1 MFRKFHFF
9 LFILLFSSI
18 FCFANTFA
26 DGNDDPA
33 ETIIPDEGFKFPVP
47 KGPTDIP
54 DLLEAQI
61 GPEAIIGSPD
71 FEKMRDLPINSRDYQ
86 LGRKVG
92 WIAIPARNAPGY
104 FWICTGFL
112 VGPDLFM
119 TNHHCLHDNAGLLP
133 MAGTRIYMDYYQ
145 ERAVDPTRGGITAR
159 VSAVVK
165 MDEDLDYA
173 LLRLD
178 RPIGNA
184 YGWLEL
190 DTTIDPDD
198 RSQSVKMISHPDGR
212 SKEIVRRNSQV
223 IPLTPDSRAQ
233 YPYILAYLADSEKG
247 SSGSPVFLRDGTGV
261 IAIHHSGASRANFG
275 SLMSHIVPEI
285 QQYLPGNPGVPSDPV
300 VPPSNPTT
308 PESPDLVVETP
319 LVSSDYLFPGDSF
332 TLSATVRNQGTAAA
346 PATTLR
352 FYQSLDTAITI
363 SNTEIGTADVA
374 ALNPD
379 GTAEI
384 SITLNAPITLGT
396 HHYGA
401 CVDTVNN
408 EADSNNNC
416 SPPVTLTVSDPE
428 SPDLVVETP
437 LVSNDYLFPGDS
449 FTLSATVRNQG
460 TAAAPATTLRF
471 YQSLDTTIT
480 TSDTE
485 IGTADV
491 AALNPDGTDEISIT
505 LNAPMTLGTH
515 HYYGA
520 CVDTVNNEDDSDNNC
535 SPPVTLTVS
544 DTLPVYMYWT
554 DADTD
559 TIRRAHHDGSNIKDI
574 VRTGLRTPTGIAL
587 DLTARKIYWTDP
599 GTDKIQRANLDGSNI
614 EDIVTTGLRTPT
626 GIALDLTAR
635 KIYWTDPGTDKIQ
648 RANLDGSNIE
658 DIVTTGLRI
667 PTGIALDLPWG
678 KVYWIDADT
687 DKIQRANLDGSN
699 IEDIV
704 TTGLRTLTSI
714 ALDLVNG
721 KVYWTDAGTD
731 KIQRA
736 NLDGSNIEDIVTA
749 GLSTPTG
756 IAVDPDGKVYWIDA
770 GTDKIQRANLDGS
783 NIEDLVTTGLST
795 PTGIA
800 LSIPQTTGPSTFPDL
815 VVGAPQAS
823 KVNLQPGESFSL
835 QVSVRNQG
843 AVTASATTLRF
854 YQSADSTIT
863 PSDVEVGTSP
873 VSVLAPNGFQ
883 KPSLS
888 LTAPT
893 SPGTYYYGA
902 CVDPAGNERQTDNN
916 CSTVVTLT
924 IPTTLTFRSSAIA
937 DQTFV
942 EGTAIAPFYLPLA
955 TGGTVPYT
963 YSLSPIPAGLSF
975 TSAERLLSGTP
986 TTAATTSVTYTV
998 TDAND
1003 TSAALKFTIEVTEA
1017 GPGPLDVNG
1026 DGHVDVLDLVRVAF
1040 LYGTRGAGLPEDV
1053 NTDGVVDLSDLTAVA
1068 QGIDAAGGGINGLTL
1083 IELQA
1088 ALLAVIEQVGAI
1100 EGLGEAPMRS
1110 THVRV
1115 SYIAYDNVAAALNDV
1130 KHFAIGDTRAVLSA
1144 FLQLLSEI
1152 VAIPETTALLPNYP
1166 NPFNPETWIPYHLA
1180 EDADVTLHIYAVNGT
1195 LVRTLALGHHAAGAY
1210 QSQSRAA
1217 YWDGKNTFGEPV
1229 ASGVYFYT
1237 FTADDFTATRKM
1249 LIRK

>member
-1 MFRKFHFF
+1 M
-9 LFILLFSSI
+9 
-18 FCFANTFA
+18 
-26 DGNDDPA
+26 GQ
-33 ETIIPDEGFKFPVP
+33 P
-47 KGPTDIP
+47 K
-54 DLLEAQI
+54 
-61 GPEAIIGSPD
+61 SV
-71 FEKMRDLPINSRDYQ
+71 SR
-86 LGRKVG
+86 LTH
-92 WIAIPARNAPGY
+92 P
-104 FWICTGFL
+104 
-112 VGPDLFM
+112 
-119 TNHHCLHDNAGLLP
+119 LH
-133 MAGTRIYMDYYQ
+133 
-145 ERAVDPTRGGITAR
+145 
-159 VSAVVK
+159 
-165 MDEDLDYA
+165 
-173 LLRLD
+173 
-178 RPIGNA
+178 
-184 YGWLEL
+184 W
-190 DTTIDPDD
+190 
-198 RSQSVKMISHPDGR
+198 
-212 SKEIVRRNSQV
+212 
-223 IPLTPDSRAQ
+223 
-233 YPYILAYLADSEKG
+233 
-247 SSGSPVFLRDGTGV
+247 
-261 IAIHHSGASRANFG
+261 
-275 SLMSHIVPEI
+275 
-285 QQYLPGNPGVPSDPV
+285 
-300 VPPSNPTT
+300 
-308 PESPDLVVETP
+308 
-319 LVSSDYLFPGDSF
+319 
-332 TLSATVRNQGTAAA
+332 
-346 PATTLR
+346 
-352 FYQSLDTAITI
+352 
-363 SNTEIGTADVA
+363 
-374 ALNPD
+374 
-379 GTAEI
+379 
-384 SITLNAPITLGT
+384 GT
-396 HHYGA
+396 HRYEA

-408 EADSNNNC
+408 EDNSDNNC
-416 SPPVTLTVSDPE
+416 SPPVTLTVSAPE

-449 FTLSATVRNQG
+449 FTLSATVGNQG

-471 YQSLDTTIT
+471 YQSLDTPIT
-480 TSDTE
+480 TSNTE

-491 AALNPDGTDEISIT
+491 AALNPDGTAEISIT

-515 HYYGA
+515 HYGA
-520 CVDTVNNEDDSDNNC
+520 CVDTVNNEDNSDNNC

-544 DTLPVYMYWT
+544 DTLLVMYWT

-559 TIRRAHHDGSNIKDI
+559 KIQRAHHDGSNIKDI
-574 VRTGLRTPTGIAL
+574 VTTGLRTPTGIAL

-658 DIVTTGLRI
+658 NIVTTGLRI

-704 TTGLRTLTSI
+704 TTGIRTLTSI

-721 KVYWTDAGTD
+721 KVYWTDSGAD

-736 NLDGSNIEDIVTA
+736 NFDGSNIEDIVTT

-756 IAVDPDGKVYWIDA
+756 IAVDPEGKVYWIDA

-823 KVNLQPGESFSL
+823 KVNLQPGESFRL
-835 QVSVRNQG
+835 EVSVRNQG

-863 PSDVEVGTSP
+863 FSDVEVGTSA

-916 CSTVVTLT
+916 CSTAVMLT
-924 IPTTLTFRSSAIA
+924 VPTTLTFSSSAIA

-955 TGGTVPYT
+955 TGGTAPYT
-963 YSLSPIPAGLSF
+963 YSLAPIPAGLSF
-975 TSAERLLSGTP
+975 NPATRLLNGTP

-1003 TSAALKFTIEVTEA
+1003 ASAALKFTIEVTEA

-1026 DGHVDVLDLVRVAF
+1026 DGQVDVLDLVRVAF
-1040 LYGTRGAGLPEDV
+1040 LYGTRGAALPADV
-1053 NTDGVVDLSDLTAVA
+1053 NTDGVVDLLDLTAVA
-1068 QGIDAAGGGINGLTL
+1068 QGIDAAGGGINGLSL
-1083 IELQA
+1083 QELEA
-1088 ALLAVIEQVGAI
+1088 ALLAAIEQVKAI
-1100 EGLGEAPMRS
+1100 EVLGEAPMRL

-1115 SYIAYDNVAAALNDV
+1115 SYIAYANVAAALNDV
-1130 KHFAIGDTRAVLSA
+1130 KHLAIGDTRAVLSA
-1144 FLQLLSEI
+1144 FLQLLAEI
-1152 VAIPETTALLPNYP
+1152 VAIPETTRLLPNYP

-1180 EDADVTLHIYAVNGT
+1180 EDADVTLHIYAVDRT
-1195 LVRTLALGHHAAGAY
+1195 LVRTLALGHQAAGAY

-1217 YWDGKNTFGEPV
+1217 YWDGRNALGEPV

-1237 FTADDFTATRKM
+1237 FTAGDFTATRKM

>member
-9 LFILLFSSI
+9 LFILLFSSL
-18 FCFANTFA
+18 FCLANTFA
-26 DGNDDPA
+26 DGNGDPA
-33 ETIIPDEGFKFPVP
+33 EIIIPDEGFKFPVP
-47 KGPTDIP
+47 KGPANIP

-61 GPEAIIGSPD
+61 VPEFIIGSPD
-71 FEKMRDLPINSRDYQ
+71 FEKMRDLPINSQDYQ

-92 WIAIPARNAPGY
+92 WIAIPARNEPGS

-119 TNHHCLHDNAGLLP
+119 TNHHCLHDGAGLLP
-133 MAGTRIYMDYYQ
+133 IAGVRIYMDYYQ

-159 VSAVVK
+159 VSAIVK
-165 MDEDLDYA
+165 MDGVKDYA
-173 LLRLD
+173 LLRLN

-190 DTTIDPDD
+190 DATIDPDD

-233 YPYILAYLADSEKG
+233 YPYLIAYLADTQSG

-261 IAIHHSGASRANFG
+261 IAIHHTGSPIANVG
-275 SLMSHIVPEI
+275 SLMSYIVPEI

-319 LVSSDYLFPGDSF
+319 LVSNDYLFPGDSF

-346 PATTLR
+346 LATTLR
-352 FYQSLDTAITI
+352 FYQSLDTTITT
-363 SNTEIGTADVA
+363 SDTQIGSGDVV

-379 GTAEI
+379 ATAEI

-408 EADSNNNC
+408 EADSDNNC
-416 SPPVTLTVSDPE
+416 SPPVTLTVSAPE

-449 FTLSATVRNQG
+449 FTLSATVGNQG
-460 TAAAPATTLRF
+460 TAAALATTLRF

-480 TSDTE
+480 TSDTQ
-485 IGTADV
+485 IGSGDV
-491 AALNPDGTDEISIT
+491 VALNPDATAEISIT
-505 LNAPMTLGTH
+505 LNAPVTSGT

-520 CVDTVNNEDDSDNNC
+520 CVDTVNNEDNSGNNC

-559 TIRRAHHDGSNIKDI
+559 TIRRAHHDGSNIK
-574 VRTGLRTPTGIAL
+574 
-587 DLTARKIYWTDP
+587 
-599 GTDKIQRANLDGSNI
+599 
-614 EDIVTTGLRTPT
+614 DIVTTGLRTPT

-721 KVYWTDAGTD
+721 KVYWTDSGAD

-736 NLDGSNIEDIVTA
+736 NFDGSNIEDIVTT
-749 GLSTPTG
+749 GLSSPTG
-756 IAVDPDGKVYWIDA
+756 IAVDPEGKVYWIDA

-783 NIEDLVTTGLST
+783 NIEDLVTTGLNT

-823 KVNLQPGESFSL
+823 KVNLQPGESFRL
-835 QVSVRNQG
+835 EVSVRNQG
-843 AVTASATTLRF
+843 AVTASVTTLRF

-863 PSDVEVGTSP
+863 SSDVEVGTSA

-883 KPSLS
+883 KPNLS

-916 CSTVVTLT
+916 CSTAVTLT
-924 IPTTLTFRSSAIA
+924 IPTTLTFRPSAIA

-942 EGTAIAPFYLPLA
+942 AGTAIAPFYLPLA
-955 TGGTVPYT
+955 TGGTAPYT
-963 YSLSPIPAGLSF
+963 YSLAPIPAGLSF
-975 TSAERLLSGTP
+975 NPATRLLSGTP

-1026 DGHVDVLDLVRVAF
+1026 DGQVDVLDLVRVAF
-1040 LYGTRGAGLPEDV
+1040 LYGTRGAELPEDV

-1068 QGIDAAGGGINGLTL
+1068 QGIDAAGGGINGLTPQ
-1083 IELQA
+1083 ELEA
-1088 ALLAVIEQVGAI
+1088 ALLAVIEQVEAI
-1100 EGLGEAPMRS
+1100 ESLGEAPMRL

-1144 FLQLLSEI
+1144 FLQLLAEI
-1152 VAIPETTALLPNYP
+1152 VAIRETTVLLPNYP